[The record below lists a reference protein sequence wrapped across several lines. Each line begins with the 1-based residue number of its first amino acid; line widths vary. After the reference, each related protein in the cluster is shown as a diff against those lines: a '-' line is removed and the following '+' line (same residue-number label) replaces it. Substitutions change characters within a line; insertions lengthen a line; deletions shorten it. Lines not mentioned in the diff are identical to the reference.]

1 MEGAQGTTLHKEIL
15 QRNMSVF
22 LITEWF
28 LTLSQ
33 FGKKPSIY
41 LNEIPILGIKTMNV
55 NLNT

>member
-1 MEGAQGTTLHKEIL
+1 MEGAEGTTLHREIL

-28 LTLSQ
+28 LTLFQ